1 MNIQHPVAKSKI
13 KIKYK
18 KRHLLSTDFT
28 ANLDATDKF
37 TAVQMYLLDGIIAQ
51 RQG

>member
-1 MNIQHPVAKSKI
+1 MNIQHPVAKPNTKQT
-13 KIKYK
+13 K

-37 TAVQMYLLDGIIAQ
+37 TAVQLYRLDGIIAQ